1 MTMNNMKTT
10 CKLVGYDG
18 KYVPFYIL
26 SGIVKIILNAFAV
39 YIDLYTTEHL
49 IEMLELNDTKFIDA
63 FIFIIMI
70 VGITTL
76 IKIIIIFNNGYVRMR
91 CRHKWIKKIQHELF
105 DRAKLLHIGHFDD
118 PIKYDQLSRAM
129 NQDLRSI
136 NAYDALVDMLNS
148 VFQAAVLV
156 AYIVVSVPIL
166 FVVTLVASTISLLC
180 YLKINKINH
189 GLYKNTESERRV
201 QGYVNRTFY
210 LDKYAMDVKTTT
222 IPTLLIDMQEDAYKC
237 IEEKSTKVYRK
248 TLPLYYCEDFMY
260 HFINAFVTYAYLMYK
275 VFFKGML
282 LSKFVTLSGAVSR
295 FNSRFYNLSHSFS
308 SYNRN
313 MREISDF
320 MWLMNYQEENQ
331 DNLKN
336 ASFNDSIKLDNVC
349 FKYPNEEGFSLQNIN
364 MTIKKG
370 EKIAII
376 GYNGAGKTTLTKL
389 MLKLYN
395 PDSGS
400 VLMDDE
406 TYLDFKDRSITKQ
419 FTTVLQ
425 NFQIYCATVSENV
438 LMKEVETKEEE
449 ELVVR
454 ALQNA
459 GLYDKIKNLPNGINT
474 ILTKEFS
481 NEGLELSGGERQKLA
496 IARVFASNAQIA
508 ILDEPTSAL
517 DPLAE
522 KEVNDRIL
530 KLADE
535 INKTIIIISHRL
547 STIVNVDYIYMLDSG
562 KIVEE
567 GTHLEL
573 MHKHGKY
580 YELFEAQAK
589 LYNESLSKHSNN

>member
-1 MTMNNMKTT
+1 MNNIKTT
-10 CKLVGYDG
+10 CKLVGYVG
-18 KYVPFYIL
+18 KYVPFYL
-26 SGIVKIILNAFAV
+26 FSGIIKIILNAFSV

-49 IEMLELNDTKFIDA
+49 IKLLELKDTKFIDA
-63 FIFIIMI
+63 LIFIIIMI
-70 VGITTL
+70 SITTL
-76 IKIIIIFNNGYVRMR
+76 IGVINIFNNGYIRMR

-105 DRAKLLHIGHFDD
+105 DRAKLLHISHFDD

-148 VFQAAVLV
+148 VFQAVVLV
-156 AYIVVSVPIL
+156 AYIVVNVPIL
-166 FVVTLVASTISLLC
+166 FVITLIASTISLLC

-189 GLYKNTESERRV
+189 ELYKNTESERRI
-201 QGYVNRTFY
+201 QGYINRTFY
-210 LDKYAMDVKTTT
+210 LDKYAMDVKTTK
-222 IPTLLIDMQEDAYKC
+222 ISSLLIDKQEEAYKC
-237 IEEKSTKVYRK
+237 IEEKSTKVYHK

-260 HFINAFVTYAYLMYK
+260 QFINAFVTYAYLMYK
-275 VFFKGML
+275 VFFKGMT

-295 FNSRFYNLSHSFS
+295 FNGRFYNLSNSFS
-308 SYNRN
+308 RYNRN

-331 DNLKN
+331 DNLKK
-336 ASFNDSIKLDNVC
+336 ACFNDSIKLDNVG

-389 MLKLYN
+389 MLKLYS
-395 PDSGS
+395 PDSGY
-400 VLMDDE
+400 VLINDE
-406 TYLDFKDRSITKQ
+406 NYINFKDSSIAKQ
-419 FTTVLQ
+419 FVTVLQ

-449 ELVVR
+449 ELVIK
-454 ALQNA
+454 ALQSVD
-459 GLYDKIKNLPNGINT
+459 LYDKIKDLPKGINT

-481 NEGLELSGGERQKLA
+481 NDGLELSGGEKQKLA

-522 KEVNDRIL
+522 KEINDRIL

-535 INKTIIIISHRL
+535 MNKTIIIISHRL